1 MERITLAPGAH
12 INVLPA
18 EKFNRCRISINFI
31 WPAAREWAT
40 AEALLPLV
48 LERGYQ
54 GCPDMTELSKK
65 LARLYGAALSVDGTM
80 SGQSRV
86 LTVSL
91 SGIRDAF
98 ALAGEPLSREY
109 ADIAFGTAFEPYRV
123 DGVLDAEAVAIEKE
137 QLRELLEGEINE
149 KRSYCIR
156 QARRRFYGDSPAGIE
171 RNGYLDEVDGLTP
184 SVSLTARVS
193 RGGSYETNISVSGK
207 NAYYFRTNDA
217 LLERGRALNII
228 DENQMSFV
236 CWISSDMVESFFYG
250 VDPIGETLYINGVPF
265 LVAGLLSE
273 DGDASVASLMSGSAD
288 ILIPYSTALKMNNT
302 SDVTSFT
309 VYLADGVD
317 SEAAASS
324 IEASMDA
331 MFSYEEDCFT
341 VTTMSGIEDTM
352 EEMLSMMTA
361 LLAGIASIAL
371 VVGGI
376 GIMNMMLTSVTE
388 RTTEIGLKKALGAL
402 PWQIQLQFLMESFL
416 LSLIG
421 GLAGVALGLIL
432 SFAMCRAM
440 SAQFV
445 LSVGAIALGVGFSAA
460 VGVLFGWAPARKA
473 SRLNPIDAL
482 RSV

>member
-1 MERITLAPGAH
+1 MLKSIRKSLVMIRECVRMSLSNILANRMRSFLTVLGILIGVTAVIALITTISGVSGSLSSSFSSMGAGTLMVSVTDSDLKSGMTADNLA
-12 INVLPA
+12 
-18 EKFNRCRISINFI
+18 
-31 WPAAREWAT
+31 
-40 AEALLPLV
+40 
-48 LERGYQ
+48 
-54 GCPDMTELSKK
+54 ELS
-65 LARLYGAALSVDGTM
+65 SM
-80 SGQSRV
+80 
-86 LTVSL
+86 
-91 SGIRDAF
+91 
-98 ALAGEPLSREY
+98 
-109 ADIAFGTAFEPYRV
+109 
-123 DGVLDAEAVAIEKE
+123 
-137 QLRELLEGEINE
+137 
-149 KRSYCIR
+149 
-156 QARRRFYGDSPAGIE
+156 
-171 RNGYLDEVDGLTP
+171 DEVDGLTP
-184 SVSLTARVS
+184 SVSLSARVS

-207 NAYYFRTNDA
+207 NAYYFRNNEN
-217 LLERGRALNII
+217 LLTRGRALNAV
-228 DENQMSFV
+228 DEAQTSFV
-236 CWISSDMVESFFYG
+236 CWISPDMVESFFYG
-250 VDPIGETLYINGVPF
+250 VDPIGESLYINGVPF
-265 LVAGLLSE
+265 LVSGLLSE
-273 DGDASVASLMSGSAD
+273 DGDSSMASMMSGSAD
-288 ILIPYSTALKMNNT
+288 ILIPYTTALKMNST

-324 IEASMDA
+324 IEATMDA
-331 MFSYEEDCFT
+331 MFSYEEDCFS
-341 VTTMSGIEDTM
+341 VTTMSGIEDAM

-388 RTTEIGLKKALGAL
+388 CTTEIGLKKALGAL

-440 SAQFV
+440 GTQFA